1 MVGGERQM
9 YLKTFEDMQK
19 TSVFFLL
26 KPANAVY
33 GFIITVCISI
43 AAVLLWAIFAPM
55 DDVVKGTVI
64 LRPNETVSS
73 IKCVTSGELL
83 EKSFENNDVVKEGD
97 FLFSLDCTSYKSQL
111 ESYHKEKIK
120 NQNDIF
126 INNELLKTIEK
137 LSLPKLPKN
146 SDEYIKCYA
155 YLTEYKRYE
164 NGIKDIKTKMKRE
177 ENKPE
182 SLKILQSIQDL
193 QSELYQNELA
203 FETWKNNQKM
213 QVMENKK
220 QLELTRNTL
229 ESRIAELNRII
240 KNSTIYAP
248 ISGRITETTKV
259 NKGDYIL
266 AGEEVLRIIP
276 QNDEKLKAEIY
287 VDPSYVARIKM
298 ENPVK
303 IKFPGLPPSRYGMI
317 ESKISIVPPDVT
329 YVNGQPVFIAEA
341 EIENPYLITKNGQTA
356 KLIPGITAE
365 PRIITD
371 RSTVM
376 QMVMRKL
383 DFMN

>member
-1 MVGGERQM
+1 M
-9 YLKTFEDMQK
+9 YLKTFDDMQK
-19 TSVFFLL
+19 TSVFFML

-33 GFIITVCISI
+33 GFIITVCVSI
-43 AAVLLWAIFAPM
+43 AAIFIWAIFAPM
-55 DDVVKGTVI
+55 DDVVKGTVL
-64 LRPNETVSS
+64 LRPCGAVSS

-83 EKSFENNDVVKEGD
+83 EKYFENNDVVEEGD

-111 ESYHKEKIK
+111 ESYHKEEIK
-120 NQNDIF
+120 NQNDIS
-126 INNELLKTIEK
+126 INNELLETIEK
-137 LSLPKLPKN
+137 LSLPELPKN
-146 SDEYIKCYA
+146 SDKYIKCYA

-164 NGIKDIKTKMKRE
+164 NGIKDIKTKLERE

-203 FETWKNNQKM
+203 FESWKNGQKLAALDTEKAL
-213 QVMENKK
+213 QSAKNSIV
-220 QLELTRNTL
+220 
-229 ESRIAELNRII
+229 SRITELERAI

-248 ISGRITETTKV
+248 ISGRISEVTKL
-259 NKGDYIL
+259 NTGDYL
-266 AGEEVLRIIP
+266 FAGEEILRIIP
-276 QNDEKLKAEIY
+276 QNEEKLKAEIY
-287 VDPSYVARIKM
+287 VDSSYVARIKT

-303 IKFPGLPPSRYGMI
+303 IKFPGLPPSRYGMM
-317 ESKISIVPPDVT
+317 ETKISIVPPDVS

-365 PRIITD
+365 ARIITD